1 MQSINEHSEEIQSII
16 KVIESIAFQTN
27 ILALN
32 ASVEAARAGE
42 HGRGF
47 AVVASEVRAL
57 ATRSA
62 DAAHDVRARIEAS
75 SKSVEQGSELS
86 QQAGEHTRAIMQAA
100 TQVEHLMAQMAKASE
115 EQRRGIEEVNVAV
128 TQIDATTQDT
138 MRLVNQTAQ
147 SAEGLTQEALQ
158 MREYAGQ
165 FRIIEEAPVPDVH
178 DDEEAEQPLEQLD

>member
-1 MQSINEHSEEIQSII
+1 MNYELS
-16 KVIESIAFQTN
+16 
-27 ILALN
+27 
-32 ASVEAARAGE
+32 
-42 HGRGF
+42 
-47 AVVASEVRAL
+47 
-57 ATRSA
+57 RSA